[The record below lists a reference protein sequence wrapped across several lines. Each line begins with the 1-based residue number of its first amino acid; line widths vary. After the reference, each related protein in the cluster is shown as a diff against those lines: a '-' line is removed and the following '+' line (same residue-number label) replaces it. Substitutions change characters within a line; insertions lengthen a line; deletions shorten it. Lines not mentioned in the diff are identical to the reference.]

1 MKNFSSLGWFNV
13 CESPRMPHTKTKRRS
28 FIFAFFSHSCH
39 KPWVFFFLS
48 FDNQREST
56 LSFVSYFSFHCVG
69 VLREREEN
77 YAILEYIVANNS
89 THMVV
94 VVVCVYSS
102 VEEQI
107 FAQKEGEH
115 TINMIIYI
123 FIVLESPIIRERS
136 SVERHLSKRENGEKH
151 NLSAEMSIAC
161 QCWKV
166 CNECSC
172 ERWRGRRKV
181 NISRGEVHVLMQ
193 KVKQKLSLFRN
204 FVSVSPFIHR
214 YLFSFPDIMLGRIE
228 RGSPLKQDLFVPF
241 WLLSV
246 LLPWHWSA
254 RIVSAKLN
262 FSPLSSLPLLPYFP
276 SFFRSSIFLA
286 SCYVV
291 SFL

>member
-1 MKNFSSLGWFNV
+1 MSVSPHACRTQKRKGGPLSSPSFPIRVISLEFS
-13 CESPRMPHTKTKRRS
+13 
-28 FIFAFFSHSCH
+28 FFSLSTINERAPFHSF
-39 KPWVFFFLS
+39 PI
-48 FDNQREST
+48 
-56 LSFVSYFSFHCVG
+56 FHSI
-69 VLREREEN
+69 VLGCWEREEN

-204 FVSVSPFIHR
+204 FVS
-214 YLFSFPDIMLGRIE
+214 
-228 RGSPLKQDLFVPF
+228 
-241 WLLSV
+241 LS
-246 LLPWHWSA
+246 LYS
-254 RIVSAKLN
+254 
-262 FSPLSSLPLLPYFP
+262 
-276 SFFRSSIFLA
+276 
-286 SCYVV
+286 
-291 SFL
+291 